1 MIINTNDAN
10 YDYGVLKTYEPFAY
24 STSTLPMPIIGSL
37 LPLTD
42 GQLVIVSDTISG
54 FYGKGLKKGIDELTA
69 GIYCINTPVAV
80 TAGDDNKTY
89 YTFEGYTK
97 VGEYVKTL
105 DKTVNILEEEVARLD
120 AESYKRTVEA
130 NRKPVVLEYHQYDCG
145 ICANKVAV
153 KTYSNG
159 LKSLMIAGTI
169 TATLEKNVAA
179 PIAMLI
185 GDDRPIAGFDKVIVY
200 KRGEIV
206 CTGLLAFNASTGAVT
221 LTPYSVS
228 LGGIV
233 DIKEFYV

>member
-1 MIINTNDAN
+1 MIFNVNDSN
-10 YDYGVLKTYEPFAY
+10 YDFGVIKEYEPFAY
-24 STSTLPMPIIGSL
+24 STSAVSMPIMGSL

-54 FYGKGLKKGIDELTA
+54 LYGKGLKKGIDELTA

-89 YTFEGYTK
+89 YTFESYTK
-97 VGEYVKTL
+97 VGEYVKTF

-120 AESYKRTVEA
+120 AESYKRTVDA

-159 LKSLMIAGTI
+159 LKSLRIAGTI
-169 TATLEKNVAA
+169 TETLEKNVAV
-179 PIAMLI
+179 PITTLFA
-185 GDDRPIAGFDKVIVY
+185 DDRPIENFDKLIVY
-200 KRGEIV
+200 RRGDAF
-206 CTGLLAFNASTGAVT
+206 CSGLLSFYTDGAVT
-221 LTPYSVS
+221 LTPYNIVS
-228 LGGIV
+228 GGIV